1 MSLSQTDKA
10 ISPQLLVSDVKK
22 SISHII
28 MYTCERFET
37 KVFVA
42 SHAYS
47 MCSQSQSRNL
57 CTTYIENVSA
67 KNNSDHSLLLLVL

>member
-1 MSLSQTDKA
+1 M
-10 ISPQLLVSDVKK
+10 
-22 SISHII
+22 
-28 MYTCERFET
+28 CERFET

-47 MCSQSQSRNL
+47 MCSQSRNL

-67 KNNSDHSLLLLVL
+67 KNNSDHAFLVVLLNVKFK

>member
-22 SISHII
+22 SIPHI
-28 MYTCERFET
+28 YTCERFET

-57 CTTYIENVSA
+57 FTTYIENVSA
-67 KNNSDHSLLLLVL
+67 KNNSDYSFLLLVL

>member
-1 MSLSQTDKA
+1 MSLSQADKA
-10 ISPQLLVSDVKK
+10 ISPQLLVNDVKK
-22 SISHII
+22 SISHI
-28 MYTCERFET
+28 YTCERVET

-67 KNNSDHSLLLLVL
+67 KNNNDHSFLLLVL

>member
-22 SISHII
+22 SISHI
-28 MYTCERFET
+28 YTCERFET

-57 CTTYIENVSA
+57 HVCTTYIEDVSA
-67 KNNSDHSLLLLVL
+67 KNNSDHSFLLLVL

>member
-22 SISHII
+22 SISYI
-28 MYTCERFET
+28 YTCERFET

-42 SHAYS
+42 SYAYS

-67 KNNSDHSLLLLVL
+67 KNNSDHSFLLLVL

>member
-1 MSLSQTDKA
+1 MSLSPPDKA

-22 SISHII
+22 SISQI
-28 MYTCERFET
+28 YTYERFET

-47 MCSQSQSRNL
+47 KV
-57 CTTYIENVSA
+57 YIRA
-67 KNNSDHSLLLLVL
+67 

>member
-1 MSLSQTDKA
+1 MSLSQADKA
-10 ISPQLLVSDVKK
+10 ISPQLLVNDVKK
-22 SISHII
+22 SISHI
-28 MYTCERFET
+28 YTCERFET
-37 KVFVA
+37 KVFDA

-67 KNNSDHSLLLLVL
+67 KNNSDHSFLLLVL

>member
-22 SISHII
+22 SISHI
-28 MYTCERFET
+28 YTCERFET

-57 CTTYIENVSA
+57 CTTYIELKMYQQKITVIILS
-67 KNNSDHSLLLLVL
+67 SY

>member
-1 MSLSQTDKA
+1 MSLSQADKA
-10 ISPQLLVSDVKK
+10 ISPQLLVNDVKK
-22 SISHII
+22 SISHI
-28 MYTCERFET
+28 YTCERFET

-47 MCSQSQSRNL
+47 MCSQSQSRTL

-67 KNNSDHSLLLLVL
+67 KNNSDHSFLLLVL